1 MKCDPRR
8 WTSLGKR
15 LEIFVKRKDQLRSL
29 KSHESRALSSNAG
42 SFGQQD
48 LAHSEFL
55 TPTNEKDLPLI
66 IHISTH
72 LGRDVMTR

>member
-15 LEIFVKRKDQLRSL
+15 LKIFVKRKDQLRSF
-29 KSHESRALSSNAG
+29 EVPCVASNAG

-48 LAHSEFL
+48 PAPGEL

>member
-8 WTSLGKR
+8 WASLGKR
-15 LEIFVKRKDQLRSL
+15 LKIFVKRKDQLRRL
-29 KSHESRALSSNAG
+29 KSDVSHALIKRRI
-42 SFGQQD
+42 FWQQD
-48 LAHSEFL
+48 PAPGEFL

-72 LGRDVMTR
+72 LGHDVMTR